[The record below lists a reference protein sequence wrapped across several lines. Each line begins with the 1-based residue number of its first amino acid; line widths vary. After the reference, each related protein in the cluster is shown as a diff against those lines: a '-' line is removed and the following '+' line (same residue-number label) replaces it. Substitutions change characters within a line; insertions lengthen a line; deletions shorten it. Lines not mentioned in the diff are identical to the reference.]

1 MAEEIE
7 DGFAREQA
15 GLLSSL
21 VEHVRLR
28 ITLEFGHTVA
38 DTADMRDVLGG
49 LDLPTAQTVA
59 EVESR
64 SGTAVPIDE
73 LRAENIA
80 LRGVLA
86 DTMDALEGAVNAD
99 EAGTGTSRK
108 SAHFCAAIWPAGCS
122 PSESS
127 PRSPRTWPRAG
138 LTGSAARWS
147 QPGPRPASSDP
158 TSCSPRSS
166 GPPHQADRT
175 AYQERNR
182 ADRMRTTRLV
192 RPAAGRT
199 PGTGRRAASRR
210 RPG

>member
-99 EAGTGTSRK
+99 EAGDRHLKEVRALLRRQLARWMLALGILASLAANVAQGWSHGLGGTVV
-108 SAHFCAAIWPAGCS
+108 AAWPAAS
-122 PSESS
+122 
-127 PRSPRTWPRAG
+127 
-138 LTGSAARWS
+138 LVGSYELLA
-147 QPGPRPASSDP
+147 
-158 TSCSPRSS
+158 
-166 GPPHQADRT
+166 
-175 AYQERNR
+175 
-182 ADRMRTTRLV
+182 
-192 RPAAGRT
+192 
-199 PGTGRRAASRR
+199 
-210 RPG
+210 